1 MGYMQPVCVIN
12 IKHFMVEK
20 LIGARCISSFA
31 VLGKWKWLG
40 NEEAKLFLPT
50 HATLQCYFLPKQQH
64 MLEVKRSRFLTDN
77 RIWMQEYWM
86 GGKRHFLS
94 EFIDLVP
101 SIMYVI
107 LILNH
112 KHNNICG
119 ELLNIL
125 IVHLSVQVCPRYSN
139 SQCVLYSL
147 HPYILQ
153 ENKLAFFM
161 FLCIIVYGAL
171 YRVCKEPFFLPFSPH
186 VSSHPP
192 ASALQITQELPSRK
206 GED

>member
-1 MGYMQPVCVIN
+1 
-12 IKHFMVEK
+12 
-20 LIGARCISSFA
+20 
-31 VLGKWKWLG
+31 
-40 NEEAKLFLPT
+40 
-50 HATLQCYFLPKQQH
+50 
-64 MLEVKRSRFLTDN
+64 
-77 RIWMQEYWM
+77 M

-94 EFIDLVP
+94 ELIDLVP

-153 ENKLAFFM
+153 ENKLAFF
-161 FLCIIVYGAL
+161 Y
-171 YRVCKEPFFLPFSPH
+171 
-186 VSSHPP
+186 VSMHNCV
-192 ASALQITQELPSRK
+192 
-206 GED
+206 